1 MHTTLISVQHNSMHS
16 LTHSLTHSLAQP
28 FTHSHVQSLAAPHT
42 HACTHSPTV
51 ITPQSITHSLTL
63 SLKYSLTH
71 LLTHL
76 ITHSRTHSPTHPLT
90 HTTHPPLTH
99 TALTGC
105 THSLTHSLT
114 LLTPSAT
121 HLLTHPVLHACSQL
135 HISLTHVTLDSPTLV
150 LLTPSHSHSQYSV
163 YSVSMPGMANMV
175 QVYQDGSPVYF
186 SCARGNI
193 PLENMTQ
200 WGMDNNDLGVEQDG
214 GVQVLDFS
222 SCSPKDKN
230 GCEFPPRTR
239 DGKHFAVRM
248 LDNRTCTCTS
258 TLSIQKVKLFS
269 AGSTGVPCYLVY
281 MRGAHTCSEDAHLQ
295 SVLPTYPP
303 FFMDIAKHW
312 LTPLLEDCTVNN
324 DVVATVLKSH
334 MLSFVAC
341 QSYAVHSTLLPLV
354 QPTRLDVLPMVAS
367 ANWTL
372 AKNNPLRNARGS
384 FLPVTTQS
392 ILRLSKSIQDSTGCS
407 VSLLIAP
414 LWEDCI
420 HCKSPLVQ
428 TVHVTAAEVLTPT
441 QACLSLE
448 LDERVGPINKL
459 SVAVKKVICFSGP

>member
-51 ITPQSITHSLTL
+51 ITPQSITHSL

-76 ITHSRTHSPTHPLT
+76 LTHSRTHSPTHPLT

-248 LDNRTCTCTS
+248 LHNRTCTCTS

>member
-1 MHTTLISVQHNSMHS
+1 MCSHLQHLTLMHALTHPLLFLLSQS
-16 LTHSLTHSLAQP
+16 LTHSLSL
-28 FTHSHVQSLAAPHT
+28 SN
-42 HACTHSPTV
+42 
-51 ITPQSITHSLTL
+51 THSLT
-63 SLKYSLTH
+63 YSLTCS
-71 LLTHL
+71 LTHAL
-76 ITHSRTHSPTHPLT
+76 THPLT
-90 HTTHPPLTH
+90 HSPTPPTHHSLTQASQD
-99 TALTGC
+99 AL

-121 HLLTHPVLHACSQL
+121 HLLTHSVLHACSQL
-135 HISLTHVTLDSPTLV
+135 HISLTHITLDSPTLV

-372 AKNNPLRNARGS
+372 AKNNPLRNAHGS
-384 FLPVTTQS
+384 FIPVTTQS
-392 ILRLSKSIQDSTGCS
+392 ILCLSKSIQDSTGCS

-420 HCKSPLVQ
+420 HCKSPLVE

-459 SVAVKKVICFSGP
+459 PVAVKKVICFSGP

>member
-51 ITPQSITHSLTL
+51 ITPQSIPHSL

-76 ITHSRTHSPTHPLT
+76 LTHSRTHSPTHPLT

-99 TALTGC
+99 TGLTGC

-121 HLLTHPVLHACSQL
+121 HLLTHSVLHACSQL
-135 HISLTHVTLDSPTLV
+135 HISLTHITLDSPTLV

-163 YSVSMPGMANMV
+163 FSVSMPGMANMV

-295 SVLPTYPP
+295 SVLPTYPQ
-303 FFMDIAKHW
+303 FFMHIAKHW

-372 AKNNPLRNARGS
+372 AKNNPLRNAHGS
-384 FLPVTTQS
+384 FIPVTTQS
-392 ILRLSKSIQDSTGCS
+392 ILCLSKSIEDSTGCS